1 MDERISVTFITKNR
15 QGFFLQAF
23 SSLLSQTFKDFDIII
38 IDDSDE
44 PVQDKEET
52 RFLVEIAK
60 HKGHGIKFITGE
72 NLGITQ
78 AWQRGLEESS
88 CEFGYR
94 MEDDIYIMPDYL
106 ENLYNAIIKDK
117 NIAAVGGL
125 SPNIF
130 HHATINDKQFINDFY
145 MEGENIIPEDKQCCL
160 ILDPK
165 PLYYVQH
172 LHGLFVYRKSLV
184 QNVGGFATW
193 MSPKGHRDETDL
205 TLRLYRAGYK
215 LVVIPT
221 AILFHAEAPQGGS
234 RDRSPLERNQ
244 MNQMDEAIFQE
255 RVKSWMS
262 NEPKLELNIRK

>member
-1 MDERISVTFITKNR
+1 MNRISITFITKNR
-15 QGFFLQAF
+15 LGFFLQSF
-23 SSLLSQTFKDFDIII
+23 SSLLSQTFTAWDAII

-44 PVQDKEET
+44 SIESKEEIK
-52 RFLVEIAK
+52 FLIAIAK
-60 HKGHGIKFITGE
+60 YKGHSIKFITGE

-78 AWQRGLEESS
+78 AWQRGLEESG

-94 MEDDIYIMPDYL
+94 MEDDIYLMPDYL
-106 ENLYNAIIKDK
+106 ENLYNAIIKDED
-117 NIAAVGGL
+117 IAAVGGL

-130 HHATINDKQFINDFY
+130 FHTTIKSEQFINDFY
-145 MEGENIIPEDKQCCL
+145 MDRGIITPEDKQCCL

-184 QNVGGFATW
+184 QNVGGFSTW

-205 TLRLYRAGYK
+205 TLRLYRARYK
-215 LVVIPT
+215 LVVVPT
-221 AILFHAEAPQGGS
+221 AILFHAEASQGGS
-234 RDRSPLERNQ
+234 RDRSLLERNQ
-244 MNQMDEAIFQE
+244 MNQMDEAIFQQ